1 MKTKSVLLSGPTI
14 VGDEE
19 LLSLLAHGADLLKSS
34 DHSRIESVL
43 RHKTVDLILVEILA
57 GDYMGV
63 EVLKKIRREFKNVPI
78 IVIDCDCDG
87 HRELLAQA
95 FEYGANDAFKK
106 PYRRALIVERVNA
119 LLQSLHRT

>member
-1 MKTKSVLLSGPTI
+1 MKTKSVLLSGHTL

-34 DHSRIESVL
+34 DPSRIESVL
-43 RHKTVDLILVEILA
+43 RHNTVDVILFELLA

-63 EVLKKIRREFKNVPI
+63 EVIKEIRKDFKNVPI
-78 IVIDCDCDG
+78 IVIDCDG

-106 PYRRALIVERVNA
+106 PYRRALIVERVNSF
-119 LLQSLHRT
+119 LGPK